1 MDYSEE
7 DAKEQTREELLR
19 EDGEVDF
26 VPEDEF
32 GSVGAAQVKIKKLRD
47 ELQEAKAK
55 RDEYLDGW
63 QRAKADAINYRKE
76 AALSNDRAHGR
87 GKESVFED
95 IIPVLDSFDMAT
107 GSESWESVDE
117 NWRSGMDQIRNQLLG
132 VLSRHGIER
141 FGKIGEMVDHSR
153 DEIVQEMDDVAGE
166 PGEIVRV
173 LRSGYR
179 SGERVI
185 RPAQVIVKK

>member
-1 MDYSEE
+1 MDYSEDNTE
-7 DAKEQTREELLR
+7 ETKEELKR
-19 EDGEVDF
+19 EDGEIDF
-26 VPEDEF
+26 EPEDEL
-32 GSVGAAQVKIKKLRD
+32 GNEGAARTKIKKLRD
-47 ELQEAKAK
+47 ELAEAKAK

-63 QRAKADAINYRKE
+63 QRTKADAVNYRKE
-76 AALSNDRAHGR
+76 AALQSDRAHGR

-95 IIPVLDSFDMAT
+95 LVPVLDSFDMAT

-141 FGKIGEMVDHSR
+141 FGKIGDMVDHSR

-166 PGEIVRV
+166 SGEIVRV
-173 LRSGYR
+173 LRFGYR
-179 SGERVI
+179 LGDRVI

>member
-1 MDYSEE
+1 MERSEE
-7 DAKEQTREELLR
+7 EKDEI
-19 EDGEVDF
+19 DF
-26 VPEDEF
+26 EPEDEM
-32 GSVGAAQVKIKKLRD
+32 GTIGAAQAKIKKLRD
-47 ELQEAKAK
+47 ELLEAKTK

-63 QRAKADAINYRKE
+63 QRCKADSVNARKE
-76 AALSNDRAHGR
+76 AALANDRAHGR

-107 GSESWESVDE
+107 GSEAWAMVDE
-117 NWRSGMDQIRNQLLG
+117 NWRTGMDQIRNQLLG

-141 FGKIGEMVDHSR
+141 FGKVGEMADHSR
-153 DEIVQEMDDVAGE
+153 DEIVQEMEDVAGE
-166 PGEIVRV
+166 PGEVVRI
-173 LRSGYR
+173 LRYGYR

>member
-1 MDYSEE
+1 MDHSEE
-7 DAKEQTREELLR
+7 EEKI
-19 EDGEVDF
+19 EDGEIDF
-26 VPEDEF
+26 EPEDEL
-32 GSVGAAQVKIKKLRD
+32 GNMGAAQAKIRKLRD

-95 IIPVLDSFDMAT
+95 LIPVLDSFDMAT

-117 NWRSGMDQIRNQLLG
+117 SWRSGMDQIRNQLLG

-141 FGKIGEMVDHSR
+141 FGKVGEIVDHSR

-166 PGEIVRV
+166 PGEIVRI
-173 LRSGYR
+173 LRYGYR
-179 SGERVI
+179 SGDRVI

>member
-7 DAKEQTREELLR
+7 NTEQSKEELMR
-19 EDGEVDF
+19 EDGEIDF
-26 VPEDEF
+26 EPEDEF
-32 GSVGAAQVKIKKLRD
+32 GTVGAAQAKIKKLRD

-63 QRAKADAINYRKE
+63 QRAKADVINFRKE
-76 AALSNDRAHGR
+76 AALQSDRAHGR

-95 IIPVLDSFDMAT
+95 LIPVLDSFDMAT

-117 NWRSGMDQIRNQLLG
+117 NWRAGMDQIRNQLLG

-141 FGKIGEMVDHSR
+141 FGKVGEMVDHAR

-166 PGEIVRV
+166 SGEIVRV
-173 LRSGYR
+173 LRFGYR
-179 SGERVI
+179 LGERVI
-185 RPAQVIVKK
+185 RPAQVITKK

>member
-1 MDYSEE
+1 MDDSPEE
-7 DAKEQTREELLR
+7 EI
-19 EDGEVDF
+19 DF
-26 VPEDEF
+26 EPEDEM
-32 GSVGAAQVKIKKLRD
+32 GTLGAAQAKIKKLRE
-47 ELQEAKAK
+47 ELKEAKAK

-63 QRAKADAINYRKE
+63 QRCKADSVNARKE
-76 AALSNDRAHGR
+76 AALANDRAHGR

-107 GSESWESVDE
+107 GSEAWESVDE
-117 NWRSGMDQIRNQLLG
+117 SWRSGMDQIRNQLLG

-141 FGKIGEMVDHSR
+141 FGKVGEMVDHAR

-166 PGEIVRV
+166 SGEIVRI
-173 LRSGYR
+173 LRYGYAN
-179 SGERVI
+179 GDRVI